1 LLRPP
6 AGYGVLTTTGR
17 RSGKRRQRCVRA
29 IRRGERAYLVAIKGN
44 RTAWLKNV
52 RANPQVRLH
61 LRGGTFAGKARELR
75 DAAET
80 EAALSAYCEAAGSFE
95 YLECMMWR
103 SGRPS
108 RSKAVELHR
117 HWFESGIPL
126 VVELSR

>member
-6 AGYGVLTTTGR
+6 PGYGVLTTTGR

-29 IRRGERAYLVAIKGN
+29 IRRGEKAYIVAIKGN

-52 RANPQVRLH
+52 RANPQVRLRV
-61 LRGGTFAGKARELR
+61 RGGTFAGQARELR
-75 DAAET
+75 DAAEAET
-80 EAALSAYCEAAGSFE
+80 AADAYCERAGRFE
-95 YLECMMWR
+95 YVECMMWR

-108 RSKAVELHR
+108 RSKSVELHR
-117 HWFESGIPL
+117 NWFESGIPL